1 MWFNCLRHFPPQH
14 CQVET
19 AGRIEPSP
27 KTPRNNLRIHTHTYY
42 LSIHPNGR
50 PTVVFKVY
58 ICQQATIRIWRKEPV
73 RSLWPGL
80 TYTQRSTSKSNIYDT
95 ANIVLIL
102 SVFAMF
108 SCYIRLFFI
117 QGHCH
122 VIAKPIARKPIRAS
136 LNFWVPDRGLAKGR
150 NKKMKVK
157 QNSASRCGYAG
168 D

>member
-27 KTPRNNLRIHTHTYY
+27 RTPRNNLRIHTPTTFQ
-42 LSIHPNGR
+42 SIQMADWQSSSKCIFVNRHPYVYEEKNQFSRYGLVW
-50 PTVVFKVY
+50 PTHSAA
-58 ICQQATIRIWRKEPV
+58 QAKQYTIPQNVPI
-73 RSLWPGL
+73 
-80 TYTQRSTSKSNIYDT
+80 
-95 ANIVLIL
+95 A
-102 SVFAMF
+102 SVFSMF
-108 SCYIRLFFI
+108 SCYIWLFFI

-122 VIAKPIARKPIRAS
+122 VIAKPIARKPIRHS
-136 LNFWVPDRGLAKGR
+136 CSFWVPDRGLAKGR

-157 QNSASRCGYAG
+157 QNSASRYGYAG